1 MKLKDTFES
10 YNFNTNS
17 TFKLFSILSKKQN
30 TKNYSRIVYLISVQ
44 NTILPTLIINRIIS
58 KINTAIK

>member
-10 YNFNTNS
+10 YIFNTNS

-30 TKNYSRIVYLISVQ
+30 TKNYSRIVYLISAQ

>member
-30 TKNYSRIVYLISVQ
+30 TKNYSRIVYLISAQ

>member
-10 YNFNTNS
+10 YNLNTNS

-30 TKNYSRIVYLISVQ
+30 TKNYSRIVYLISAQ